1 MKKVIRKGICI
12 LMAAAVLLGTVQ
24 QPVSAAGSGVTVRTN
39 DEFMEALEQKKSP
52 ITVQGSIDGINNGAE
67 SSGRMRPVVIPGNTE
82 IRGTAGSALSFW
94 SPIQLEGD
102 NVSFQNIKMTFASSD
117 SMGSVPHREIYL
129 AGHSLMLDNVNT
141 YREGGGGTPG
151 SLVGSEKELLPTVY
165 AGGYS
170 NTTIDNHASLTIQNS
185 NDKTMFQAIYMGH
198 DAGSDNSDDNVPYTG
213 SAVLNLDEKVTVRD
227 EVDTSVNSQA
237 VINIT
242 GAEGRQA
249 NAKEFYG
256 NENTT
261 LTISG
266 VSVGQITKAVDIE
279 TKATVEDVGNIVLKD
294 KACLTPE
301 TEMFNNIT
309 LQSGACLDLN
319 GVIDTAVDGNF
330 TGESGSKARGIL
342 VLNQEGSLTISGT
355 ITGTTQFQTSSRLFP
370 GTLLPDKSYIVAEN
384 GSGSEQSFVL
394 AQEKIDQGY
403 ELIHEN
409 DAWTIQGTLLY
420 RDIGSIE
427 ILSTPSNV
435 DLTKIQYIDDET
447 APDESACFEMIW
459 YDEDGQAFSSSEVL
473 DGYNLFYEWGYVVCI
488 RTDYWNSNSPDILAK
503 TDWGPPITLLAPT
516 AHPNKYYLVSKGEV
530 NPGDYTF
537 LFCSEIFDDKQGA
550 ATVADVKA
558 LEAAVKAE
566 ANVNFYNQ
574 THTHDYQETI
584 TQEATCMTSGSKTT
598 ACTICGDV
606 QKIET
611 INDPENHSYQAA
623 ITKPA
628 TCTEKGIRTYTCSNC
643 KKQYTEE
650 IEATGLHSYQRTITK
665 PSTCTE
671 EGIRTYTCNCGDTY
685 TRPIPATGHKEVIDP
700 AVAPTET
707 TEGKTEGKH
716 CSVCNEILVA
726 QETIPATGTPVTPPE
741 KPDPD
746 TPVTPPEEKPE
757 NPKPETPVTP
767 PTTDPVIPPA
777 VNPVPPIVTPP
788 EEHEHAYKTAVTKEP
803 TCTQEGIMAYACSCG
818 DAYTEAIALLGHK
831 YEEECIPATL
841 KKNGSIRQVCSVC
854 SQVGDTTVIDRI
866 SKIVWNKTDFT
877 YDGKAKTPSVTVKNS
892 KGRKLKEGADY
903 QVRYSKG
910 RTNPGVYKAIIEFCG
925 SYDGVG
931 VETFTIRPKTTA
943 LKKLTGRSRGIQIT
957 WAKQTVQIDG
967 YQLRY
972 STSGSGRNLTK
983 LVSASKDASSK
994 TISGLKGKAKYYV
1007 RIRTYKT
1014 VNVNGENQKLYS
1026 DWSAKKAVRTKR

>member
-1 MKKVIRKGICI
+1 
-12 LMAAAVLLGTVQ
+12 MAAAVLLGTVQ

-170 NTTIDNHASLTIQNS
+170 NTTIGNHASLTVQNS
-185 NDKTMFQAIYMGH
+185 NDETMFQKIWMGH
-198 DAGSDNSDDNVPYTG
+198 DDENGDKAAYEGNAT
-213 SAVLNLDEKVTVRD
+213 LNLDAKAIVR
-227 EVDTSVNSQA
+227 EQVDTSMNSQA
-237 VINIT
+237 DINIT
-242 GAEGRQA
+242 GTEGQQA
-249 NAKEFYG
+249 KAKTFYG

-261 LTISG
+261 LT
-266 VSVGQITKAVDIE
+266 VSRAFVGQVTDAIDIE
-279 TKATVEDVGNIVLKD
+279 TKAAVAGVGNIVLKD
-294 KACLTPE
+294 KACLAPE
-301 TEMFNNIT
+301 TEFLKNIT
-309 LQSGACLDLN
+309 LQSGSCLDLH
-319 GVIDTAVDGNF
+319 GVKDVVVEGEFN
-330 TGESGSKARGIL
+330 GESDADMRGIL
-342 VLNQEGSLTISGT
+342 VLDEEGSLIVNGT
-355 ITGTTQFQTSSRLFP
+355 ITGVTQFQTGTRLFP
-370 GTLLPDKSYIVAEN
+370 GILLEDRAYISAAPEN
-384 GSGSEQSFVL
+384 SSENNFVL
-394 AQEKIDQGY
+394 AQKQVDEGY
-403 ELIHEN
+403 RLEYNAGIWSV
-409 DAWTIQGTLLY
+409 DASGVTGFGKVGRIK
-420 RDIGSIE
+420 
-427 ILSTPSNV
+427 ILSAPSKV
-435 DLTKIQYIDDET
+435 DLRTIRAIDDET
-447 APDESACFEMIW
+447 IPDESIYFGVEW
-459 YDEDGQAFSSSEVL
+459 YDDQGTKYSDDEVFA
-473 DGYNLFYEWGYVVCI
+473 YEFYGKDSVICI
-488 RTDYWNSNSPDILAK
+488 RTDYWESSEANIQNK
-503 TDWGPPITLLAPT
+503 EDWKQPVSLMDSEENPG
-516 AHPNKYYLVSKGEV
+516 KYYLQASDDAKT
-530 NPGDYTF
+530 GDYTF
-537 LFCSEIFDDKQGA
+537 LFCSDPFDADA
-550 ATVADVKA
+550 LRTVADVKA
-558 LEAAVKAE
+558 MKSSVLAQQKI
-566 ANVNFYNQ
+566 NFYD
-574 THTHDYQETI
+574 HEHDYQGEI
-584 TQEATCMTSGSKTT
+584 TQDPTCTVNGSKTKT
-598 ACTICGDV
+598 CSICGD
-606 QKIET
+606 KLIET
-611 INDPENHSYQAA
+611 
-623 ITKPA
+623 
-628 TCTEKGIRTYTCSNC
+628 
-643 KKQYTEE
+643 
-650 IEATGLHSYQRTITK
+650 
-665 PSTCTE
+665 
-671 EGIRTYTCNCGDTY
+671 
-685 TRPIPATGHKEVIDP
+685 IPATGHKEVIDP

-818 DAYTEAIALLGHK
+818 DAYTEAIAPLGHK

-854 SQVGDTTVIDRI
+854 SQAGDMTVIDRI

-957 WAKQTVQIDG
+957 WAKQAVQIDG